1 MRLRCARRY
10 AASGCTKAA
19 SNCSRAQSVS
29 LWVIARGG
37 LTRMVWVVGVAQDAA
52 TARRAALAPSAAS
65 VRVKLDES
73 EFRDLP

>member
-1 MRLRCARRY
+1 
-10 AASGCTKAA
+10 
-19 SNCSRAQSVS
+19 
-29 LWVIARGG
+29 
-37 LTRMVWVVGVAQDAA
+37 MVWVVGVAQDAA